1 MARED
6 KDVRK
11 ANKRIQSLATGVQDN
26 IDSLYKT
33 TYFSTPQAGNDVND
47 VTAAINRN
55 IDSIVNRNMSSFG
68 MPSVSVLYQ
77 RLMNQNGDVKSAPVD
92 GLNKMFEDPMVMDEL
107 YSTFMSNRFIREL
120 DNEIDTVCKYMPR
133 LEEALNTKK
142 DSVLSAD
149 HFSKDFLNIKFP
161 TDIANE
167 DFAKRIKELKKK
179 YKLQKL
185 AEEVYQD
192 TAKYGERFVYCVP
205 YKTALA
211 RLLLNK
217 PKTSMNAQSIR
228 TESQIEQMTLSEA
241 MTSFREEFNRIREGN
256 EYYYLKLSENE
267 CVFSNNTGSYALTE
281 SGLETYSKDSKM
293 PFEKVLETNEKFN
306 IGIEINNTGIIDS
319 AIMEATTKINAARK
333 TAKSLKESFAESTFK
348 FAEETISEADNK
360 PEASGNLNFNNVL
373 KHGAV
378 NDGLITGDREYT
390 QEDLDKMKVRTL
402 GAVVKKLKRDR
413 VIPVYIE
420 ESCLGYYYI
429 EVRSSDMGDDMMG
442 FRNLMGDPLTNMGS
456 DGRTNFNNVD
466 KARQDD
472 TIKYVAGQLSKFID
486 SKFINANQDLAKEIY
501 EILKYND
508 LFNTPSIDMIKV
520 TFIPP
525 EDITHSYF
533 TFDEDSHRG
542 ISDFARGLIPAKLY
556 SSLYITN
563 TIGVMT
569 RGQDKRVYYV
579 KQSVDSN
586 IASQLMNVINQIK
599 MGNFGIRQFNSI
611 NNVLNITGKFNDY
624 VIPQSQ
630 SGDSP
635 INVDVIQGQQF
646 DVHTDLMDRLEEMA
660 INSTEVPFEIIQ
672 TRQSID
678 YAMQLSMSSSK
689 FLRTVYKRQERYQEI
704 MSPLITNI
712 YNYEYGENVELEVTL
727 PPPVFLDMANTNQ
740 LINNTKEFVDSI
752 IDVEMQD
759 EQDAALKSKYRDNL
773 FMQYIG
779 THIDVSMHKAI
790 LEKTKAQLKTEQKE
804 SEIAQAETP
813 EDSGW

>member
-11 ANKRIQSLATGVQDN
+11 ANKKIQDLAAGVQDN
-26 IDSLYKT
+26 MDSLYRT
-33 TYFSTPQAGNDVND
+33 TYFSTPQAGNDVNKIA
-47 VTAAINRN
+47 TAINNN

-77 RLMNQNGDVKSAPVD
+77 RLMNQNGDTKNAPVD

-133 LEEALNTKK
+133 LEEALSTKK

-149 HFSKDFLNIKFP
+149 HFSKDFLNVKFP

-167 DFAKRIKELKKK
+167 TFSKRIKELKKK

-217 PKTSMNAQSIR
+217 PKTSMSSQSIR
-228 TESQIEQMTLSEA
+228 TEAQIEEMTLTEA
-241 MTSFREEFNRIREGN
+241 MTSFREAFNRVKEDN
-256 EYYYLKLSENE
+256 EYYYLKLNKHE
-267 CVFSNNTGSYALTE
+267 CVFSNNTGSYTLTE
-281 SGLETYSKDSKM
+281 SGSLEVSDKGKM
-293 PFEKVLETNEKFN
+293 PFKSILEQNESFN
-306 IGIEINNTGIIDS
+306 IGVEINTTGIIDS
-319 AIMEATTKINAARK
+319 AIMEATNKINAARR
-333 TAKSLKESFAESTFK
+333 TVKSLKESFAESTVSF
-348 FAEETISEADNK
+348 SEADNK
-360 PEASGNLNFNNVL
+360 PKVSGNLNFNNVL
-373 KHGAV
+373 KQGAV
-378 NDGLITGDREYT
+378 NDGLITSDREYT

-413 VIPVYIE
+413 VIPIYIE
-420 ESCLGYYYI
+420 ETCLGYYYI
-429 EVRSSDMGDDMMG
+429 EVRSADMGDDMMG

-466 KARQDD
+466 KNRQED
-472 TIKYVAGQLSKFID
+472 TMKYVAGQLSKFID

-542 ISDFARGLIPAKLY
+542 ISDFAKGLIPAKLY

-646 DVHTDLMDRLEEMA
+646 DVHTDLMDKLEEMA
-660 INSTEVPFEIIQ
+660 INSTDVPFEIIQ

-689 FLRTVYKRQERYQEI
+689 FLRTVYKRQERFQEI

-752 IDVEMQD
+752 IDVEMQE
-759 EQDAALKSKYRDNL
+759 EQDAVLKSRYRDNL
-773 FMQYIG
+773 FMNYIG

-790 LEKTKAQLKTEQKE
+790 LEKTRAEIKAEQKE
-804 SEIAQAETP
+804 SQIAQAEAP
-813 EDSGW
+813 EEDAGW